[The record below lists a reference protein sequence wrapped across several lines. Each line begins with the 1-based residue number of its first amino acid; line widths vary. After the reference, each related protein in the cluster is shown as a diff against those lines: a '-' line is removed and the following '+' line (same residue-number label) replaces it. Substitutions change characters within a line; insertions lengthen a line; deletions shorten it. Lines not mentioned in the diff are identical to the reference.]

1 MSARPSGWLRVG
13 PVVVGGPAGIV
24 SGVSDGVV
32 GVGVEV
38 VGQRAPA
45 DPRPGARVALEAAA
59 FEAVAALEVADA
71 ALAAGAVAG
80 QPIARSLAGA
90 GGGAALAGDEQP
102 LGRERL
108 ERLAGGV
115 DGEAAVD
122 GDLGDG
128 EAELLELGDGSGQQL
143 LLVRVAGCG
152 RGRQHEPA
160 RPRARVRGDL
170 GDLVHRSELGRLARL
185 ALA

>member
-32 GVGVEV
+32 GVGVE
-38 VGQRAPA
+38 
-45 DPRPGARVALEAAA
+45 
-59 FEAVAALEVADA
+59 
-71 ALAAGAVAG
+71 VAG

-143 LLVRVAGCG
+143 LLV
-152 RGRQHEPA
+152 
-160 RPRARVRGDL
+160 
-170 GDLVHRSELGRLARL
+170 
-185 ALA
+185 